1 MTNELTKRKNNNN
14 DNDMKQITSMRFL
27 SFVEVPK
34 KYMYCWKIGNR
45 QVIKVITVA
54 SATLS
59 MAGSLYDC
67 TIEAEFVRW
76 VVFPRV
82 KATFT
87 R

>member
-1 MTNELTKRKNNNN
+1 MTNELTKGNNNNN
-14 DNDMKQITSMRFL
+14 DNDMKPITSMRFL

-45 QVIKVITVA
+45 QVIKVIIVI
-54 SATLS
+54 SATISL
-59 MAGSLYDC
+59 AGWLYDS

-82 KATFT
+82 KSTLT